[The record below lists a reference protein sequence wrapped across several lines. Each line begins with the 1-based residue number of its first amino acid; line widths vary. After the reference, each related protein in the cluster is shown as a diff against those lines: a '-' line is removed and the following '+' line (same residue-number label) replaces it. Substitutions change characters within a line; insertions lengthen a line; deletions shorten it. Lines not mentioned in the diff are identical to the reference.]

1 MTYKLPPLPEPS
13 WPFGSKYNGKD
24 MQAYAIAAIE
34 AHGVPDDADVWCE
47 YVAEMVGAY
56 ISEPVGS
63 EKVKAI
69 AGIIRRRMP
78 QRFFASAPPAP
89 QAEPAGACATCGALQ
104 DDQIIKQASV
114 VQQEPTDDQI
124 MATVGRKGFGFSES
138 RPLEQ
143 QLDQVCE
150 LIRAVV
156 RERYTHPA
164 QQAKPQ
170 PLLSSEI
177 WNNDAIMEVNADAR
191 LPYELIE
198 RFVRAVEAAHGITK
212 E

>member
-34 AHGVPDDADVWCE
+34 AQGVPDDADVWCE

-89 QAEPAGACATCGALQ
+89 QVKQCEWTNCPTRVGEKCCNE
-104 DDQIIKQASV
+104 QASG
-114 VQQEPTDDQI
+114 VQQEPVLVVDAEELRKLLQRPEGDKHI
-124 MATVGRKGFGFSES
+124 KAWPGRPISANEVA
-138 RPLEQ
+138 L
-143 QLDQVCE
+143 
-150 LIRAVV
+150 
-156 RERYTHPA
+156 YTHPA

-170 PLLSSEI
+170 PLSDEK
-177 WNNDAIMEVNADAR
+177 DA
-191 LPYELIE
+191 
-198 RFVRAVEAAHGITK
+198 K
-212 E
+212 